1 MWRDDQHLSQSGQSE
16 YLGIARIVT
25 HAKGTAPNFT
35 DFATNRELA
44 RKNLLRFQLQIYWA
58 HSDSVGRISAIQ

>member
-1 MWRDDQHLSQSGQSE
+1 MWNPSQILAGQMD
-16 YLGIARIVT
+16 V
-25 HAKGTAPNFT
+25 N
-35 DFATNRELA
+35 ATNRDLA